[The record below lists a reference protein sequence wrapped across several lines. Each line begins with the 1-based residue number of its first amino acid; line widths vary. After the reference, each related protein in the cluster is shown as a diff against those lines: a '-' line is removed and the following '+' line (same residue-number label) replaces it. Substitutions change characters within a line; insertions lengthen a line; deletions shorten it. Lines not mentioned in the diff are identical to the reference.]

1 MSADEPP
8 TPAREQPLAVVGGG
22 AGSLGRIIV
31 ERLAAASMR
40 VVALDF
46 DADRIARARNGANAD
61 RVDWKV
67 VDICDRDAVVR
78 AYGEIG
84 DLGVPSVLVNSAG
97 LGPAY
102 EGAAEL
108 EPAAVLR
115 VMTVNVLGILN
126 CCHAAVPFMR
136 SLGWGRIVNIS
147 SVAAHGGWRGR
158 GEYAA
163 SKAALESFSASLA
176 VELGPVGITVNC
188 VAPGHMR
195 TEMTDA
201 AAIPWE
207 PIISRTAL
215 GRLVTPHEVAE
226 AVAFLV
232 GEGAGG
238 ITGSVLTVDA
248 GYSANQLAAGPPFG

>member
-1 MSADEPP
+1 M
-8 TPAREQPLAVVGGG
+8 TPLRGHPLAVVSGG
-22 AGSLGRIIV
+22 AGRLGRTIV
-31 ERLAAASMR
+31 ERLTAASMS

-46 DADRIARARNGANAD
+46 DADRIATARNETDAD
-61 RVDWKV
+61 RVNWKV
-67 VDICDRDAVVR
+67 VDICDREAVIE
-78 AYGEIG
+78 AYEEIG
-84 DLGVPSVLVNSAG
+84 DLGVPAVLVNSAG
-97 LGPAY
+97 VGPAY
-102 EGAAEL
+102 EGAAEVD
-108 EPAAVLR
+108 PATVLR
-115 VMTVNVLGILN
+115 VMTVNVMGILN

-147 SVAAHGGWRGR
+147 SVTAQGGWRGR

-176 VELGPVGITVNC
+176 IELGPIGVTVNC

-207 PIISRTAL
+207 PIVSRTAL

-232 GEGAGG
+232 GERAGG
-238 ITGSVLTVDA
+238 ITGSVLRVDA
-248 GYSANQLAAGPPFG
+248 GYLANQLATSPPSD

>member
-1 MSADEPP
+1 M
-8 TPAREQPLAVVGGG
+8 TPVREQSLAVVGGG
-22 AGSLGRIIV
+22 AGGLGRVIV

-40 VVALDF
+40 VVALDL
-46 DADRIARARNGANAD
+46 DPDRIAKARNQTDAGG
-61 RVDWKV
+61 VDWKV
-67 VDICDRDAVVR
+67 VDICDREAVLG
-78 AYGEIG
+78 AYEEISS
-84 DLGVPSVLVNSAG
+84 LGVPAVLVNSAG

-102 EGAAEL
+102 KGATEVD
-108 EPAAVLR
+108 PATVVRA
-115 VMTVNVLGILN
+115 MTVNVLGILN

-147 SVAAHGGWRGR
+147 SVTAQGGWRGR

-163 SKAALESFSASLA
+163 SKAALESFSATLA
-176 VELGPVGITVNC
+176 IELGPIGITVNC

-207 PIISRTAL
+207 PIVSRTAL

-238 ITGSVLTVDA
+238 VTGTVVRVDA
-248 GYSANQLAAGPPFG
+248 GYLANQLAAGAP